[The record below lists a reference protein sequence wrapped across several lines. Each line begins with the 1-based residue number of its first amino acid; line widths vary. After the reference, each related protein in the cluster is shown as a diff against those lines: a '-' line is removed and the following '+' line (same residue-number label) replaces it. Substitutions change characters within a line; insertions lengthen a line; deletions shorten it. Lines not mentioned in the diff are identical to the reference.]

1 MTDNYPLITAATV
14 VTGIT
19 LILNIMASFGL
30 LLTPEQRSGI
40 LELVALLAPWAVVWW
55 GHRKTTP
62 LAKPT
67 TESGLP
73 LTGPDG
79 ELTDAQAKA
88 VEKGQ
93 QA

>member
-1 MTDNYPLITAATV
+1 MANNYPLITAATV
-14 VTGIT
+14 VTAIT
-19 LILNIMASFGL
+19 LLLNIMASFGI

-55 GHRKTTP
+55 GHRTTTP

-67 TESGLP
+67 TETGLP

-79 ELTDAQAKA
+79 ELTDAQTRSIQ
-88 VEKGQ
+88 KGK
-93 QA
+93 